1 MIATSPPAAPPVAP
15 SIEPEPAPPPVQD
28 SGRGRLERARSHV
41 LTTPGLLRLASIVI
55 VVLLVAA
62 WIVATASLAARRR
75 ATRDAGLT
83 IEPLLVATQNL
94 YTSLADADASA
105 ANGFLS
111 GGIDPAAA
119 RQRYVDDINGATS
132 QLPVIARGVAGA
144 AAHQDVQLLN
154 AQIPVYTGLVE
165 TARTNNRLGFPVGA
179 AYLRQASALMRSQIL
194 PASNRLYQLEE
205 DELQQRY
212 ASAGAARD
220 AAGVTVAVLVA
231 LTALVVTQLWMAR
244 RSHRVFN
251 IPLVAATVGVVAMA
265 GWALIA
271 FNQAHHALATAQRKG
286 SDAVEVLSRARA
298 LTLQAEGDENL
309 TLVARGT
316 GADFVTDFQ
325 NVTSQLGGTNGES
338 GLLADAARLTA
349 NQPEAAAHVQDA
361 MTAYRNYLAL
371 HTQVRSADDGGRFP
385 AAVGLAIGS
394 GPTDEYPAFV
404 KLDTALQQAL
414 GATQKQFVAHA
425 SDARGPLDPLRF
437 GVPILV
443 LLAIGLALFGI
454 QMRINDYR

>member
-15 SIEPEPAPPPVQD
+15 SIEPEPAPTPVQD

-41 LTTPGLLRLASIVI
+41 FTTPGLLRLASIVI
-55 VVLLVAA
+55 VVLLVAV

-75 ATRDAGLT
+75 ATHDAGLT

-119 RQRYVDDINGATS
+119 RQRYVDDINGATG

-244 RSHRVFN
+244 RSHRLFN
-251 IPLVAATVGVVAMA
+251 IPLVVATVGVVAMA

-286 SDAVEVLSRARA
+286 SD
-298 LTLQAEGDENL
+298 
-309 TLVARGT
+309 RG
-316 GADFVTDFQ
+316 
-325 NVTSQLGGTNGES
+325 
-338 GLLADAARLTA
+338 
-349 NQPEAAAHVQDA
+349 
-361 MTAYRNYLAL
+361 
-371 HTQVRSADDGGRFP
+371 
-385 AAVGLAIGS
+385 
-394 GPTDEYPAFV
+394 
-404 KLDTALQQAL
+404 
-414 GATQKQFVAHA
+414 
-425 SDARGPLDPLRF
+425 
-437 GVPILV
+437 
-443 LLAIGLALFGI
+443 
-454 QMRINDYR
+454 